1 MDQQATGR
9 AIRLVRIIDRRHVD
23 VTLWHMNTSPP
34 GLFIVGTDT
43 GVGKTYV
50 TAQIAR
56 QLQQAGKRVGV
67 YKPVASG
74 CLQEKGQFRS
84 PDAECLWQAAGKPAD
99 LQAVCPQQFHAPL
112 APPEA
117 ARAEGRAVD
126 EKLLRTG
133 LEHWLKC
140 SDIVLV
146 EGVGGLMSPL
156 TEEEFVAD
164 LAYDFGF
171 PVVVVVPNQLGVIN
185 QTLQTLIAAVT
196 FRDGIPV
203 AGIILNNCQ
212 SPEITDT
219 SRETNRQ
226 AISRHAVPPVLAEV
240 SWQGCFDG
248 PVDWWAI
255 ATSTAV

>member
-1 MDQQATGR
+1 MDQQDTGR

-43 GVGKTYV
+43 EVGKTYI
-50 TAQIAR
+50 TAQIAK
-56 QLQQAGKRVGV
+56 QLRATGKRVGV

-74 CLQEKGQFRS
+74 CPQENGQYRS

-99 LQAVCPQQFHAPL
+99 LPAVCPQQFQAPL

-117 ARAEGRAVD
+117 ARAEGRTVD
-126 EKLLRTG
+126 EKLLRSG
-133 LEHWLKC
+133 LEHWKQG

-156 TEEEFVAD
+156 SEEEFVAD

-196 FRDGIPV
+196 FRDGIHV
-203 AGIILNNCQ
+203 AGIILNHCR
-212 SPEITDT
+212 SPELTDI

-240 SWQGCFDG
+240 SWQGSFDV
-248 PVDWWAI
+248 PVDWWAV
-255 ATSTAV
+255 ATSTAD